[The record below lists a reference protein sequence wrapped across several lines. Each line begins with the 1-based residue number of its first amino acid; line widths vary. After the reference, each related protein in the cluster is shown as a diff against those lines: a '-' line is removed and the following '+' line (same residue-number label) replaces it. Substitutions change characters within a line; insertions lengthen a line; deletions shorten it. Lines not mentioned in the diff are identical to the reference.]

1 MTGPINSTL
10 FDTVS
15 LGMSPYLKDLPAF
28 LCLRHLLEAWGNE
41 IQCFL
46 RNCPLISLCVLSG
59 AECGKVCS
67 SGRKLNLPLAV
78 NFELN
83 VTANKEFDC
92 SYSQRCRLI
101 PASDVN
107 VHTTGAEPTKFLNQ
121 KYLQT

>member
-1 MTGPINSTL
+1 MTGLINSTL

-28 LCLRHLLEAWGNE
+28 LCSRHLLEAWGNE

-67 SGRKLNLPLAV
+67 SGRKLNLPLAAS
-78 NFELN
+78 FELN
-83 VTANKEFDC
+83 ITANKEFDC
-92 SYSQRCRLI
+92 S
-101 PASDVN
+101 
-107 VHTTGAEPTKFLNQ
+107 
-121 KYLQT
+121 